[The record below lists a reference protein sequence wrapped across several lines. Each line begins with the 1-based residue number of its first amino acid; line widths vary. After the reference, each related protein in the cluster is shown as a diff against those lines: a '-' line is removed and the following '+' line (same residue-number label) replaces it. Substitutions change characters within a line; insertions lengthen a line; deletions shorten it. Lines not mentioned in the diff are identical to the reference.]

1 MLPNGNIERARHSAG
16 RARDRPWHHVPVIS
30 TVRGCVVGLLGG
42 ASALARR
49 APCPCRRPAPS
60 PGSRPETS
68 TAPTVPASAPE
79 PEPAP
84 ADPSPARTNPEP
96 PAPEELAAARAL
108 ELPGGGEVPPG
119 PWRWRWVWPT
129 PGRPAGAALV
139 AADGTLVLWS
149 PGGFAEPGRATDG
162 RPTPDVADALAA
174 LPDLVGAA
182 AGIEALQAEV
192 ERARA
197 VADETRR
204 LLARAADAV
213 DDELDRAA
221 QDVPGAAGSDTAG

>member
-1 MLPNGNIERARHSAG
+1 
-16 RARDRPWHHVPVIS
+16 VIS
-30 TVRGCVVGLLGG
+30 TVRGCVSGLLGG
-42 ASALARR
+42 ATALARL
-49 APCPCRRPAPS
+49 APCPYRPRPAP
-60 PGSRPETS
+60 
-68 TAPTVPASAPE
+68 TV
-79 PEPAP
+79 EPAP
-84 ADPSPARTNPEP
+84 GDAPETDDAPASPTAAAPTDPRTPERTDDPTVAGP
-96 PAPEELAAARAL
+96 PAADELAAAHAL

-149 PGGFAEPGRATDG
+149 PGGFAEPGRASDG

-174 LPDLVGAA
+174 LPELVGAT
-182 AGIEALQAEV
+182 AGLEALQAEL
-192 ERARA
+192 ERART

-213 DDELDRAA
+213 DDELDRAG
-221 QDVPGAAGSDTAG
+221 QGDPGTTT

>member
-1 MLPNGNIERARHSAG
+1 VAA
-16 RARDRPWHHVPVIS
+16 DRPDA
-30 TVRGCVVGLLGG
+30 G
-42 ASALARR
+42 
-49 APCPCRRPAPS
+49 
-60 PGSRPETS
+60 
-68 TAPTVPASAPE
+68 
-79 PEPAP
+79 
-84 ADPSPARTNPEP
+84 P
-96 PAPEELAAARAL
+96 PAPDELAAGHAL
-108 ELPGGGEVPPG
+108 ELPAGGEVPPG

-182 AGIEALQAEV
+182 AGMEALQAEL

-213 DDELDRAA
+213 DDELDRAGRV
-221 QDVPGAAGSDTAG
+221 DDGTPDPGTSA